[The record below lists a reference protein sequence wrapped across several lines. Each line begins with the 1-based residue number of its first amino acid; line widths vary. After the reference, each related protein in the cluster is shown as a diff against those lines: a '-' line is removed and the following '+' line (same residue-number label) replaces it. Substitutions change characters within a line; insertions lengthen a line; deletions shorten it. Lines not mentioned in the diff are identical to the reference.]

1 MRSLSEIEITSKRAT
16 RAAGFSWGIS
26 EEVGKCIR
34 LLELFGLPGIKNL
47 NSYFKE
53 KNLNNFEN
61 LKLIDKQNQPQ
72 KNTFCP
78 INLGVSFL
86 DQIRNI
92 EKFNNCSFKN
102 VSYPILLLPFLSRA
116 SEVIGKKIILNF
128 DRNQFLLNF
137 NVSISSNYNNEQ
149 YSILAK
155 EVKIIFLDNKD
166 NFSEIEWKNLYK
178 LSEETFVEETDSL
191 KKGAA
196 GAGLTDND

>member
-34 LLELFGLPGIKNL
+34 LLELFGLPGITNL

-53 KNLNNFEN
+53 KNLNSFEN

-92 EKFNNCSFKN
+92 ETFNNCSFKDI
-102 VSYPILLLPFLSRA
+102 SYPILLLPFLSRA
-116 SEVIGKKIILNF
+116 SEVIGKKIIFNF

>member
-1 MRSLSEIEITSKRAT
+1 MKSLSEIETISKRAT

-53 KNLNNFEN
+53 KSINDFEN
-61 LKLIDKQNQPQ
+61 LKLINKENQPE
-72 KNTFCP
+72 KNIFCP

-86 DQIRNI
+86 DQIRTV
-92 EKFNNCSFKN
+92 ETFKNCSFKKIA
-102 VSYPILLLPFLSRA
+102 YPILFLPFLSRA
-116 SEVIGKKIILNF
+116 SEVIGKKIIFNF
-128 DRNQFLLNF
+128 DKNRFLLNF
-137 NVSISSNYNNEQ
+137 NVNIYSNFIEEKYPL
-149 YSILAK
+149 LANDI
-155 EVKIIFLDNKD
+155 KIIFLDNTD

-191 KKGAA
+191 KQGAA

>member
-1 MRSLSEIEITSKRAT
+1 MRSLSEIETTSKRAT

-34 LLELFGLPGIKNL
+34 LLELFGLPGIKSL

-53 KNLNNFEN
+53 KNLNDYEN
-61 LKLIDKQNQPQ
+61 LKLIDKENQPQ
-72 KNTFCP
+72 KKMFCP

-92 EKFNNCSFKN
+92 ETFSDCSFKN
-102 VSYPILLLPFLSRA
+102 IAYPMLFLPFLSRA
-116 SEVIGKKIILNF
+116 SEVIGKKILYNF
-128 DRNQFLLNF
+128 DKNQFLLNF
-137 NVSISSNYNNEQ
+137 NVSISSNFIEEKCPVV
-149 YSILAK
+149 AK
-155 EVKIIFLDNKD
+155 NIKINFLENKN

-178 LSEETFVEETDSL
+178 LSEETFVDETDSL

>member
-34 LLELFGLPGIKNL
+34 LLEFFGLPGIKNL

-92 EKFNNCSFKN
+92 ETFNNCSFKDI
-102 VSYPILLLPFLSRA
+102 SYPLLLLPFLSRA
-116 SEVIGKKIILNF
+116 SEVIGKRIIFNF

-149 YSILAK
+149 YPILAK
-155 EVKIIFLDNKD
+155 DVKIIFLENKD

-178 LSEETFVEETDSL
+178 LSEETFVDETDSL

>member
-34 LLELFGLPGIKNL
+34 LLELFGLPGITNL

-53 KNLNNFEN
+53 KNLNSFEN

-92 EKFNNCSFKN
+92 ETFNNCSFKDI
-102 VSYPILLLPFLSRA
+102 SYPILLLPFLSRA
-116 SEVIGKKIILNF
+116 SEVIGKKIIFNF

-149 YSILAK
+149 YPILAK
-155 EVKIIFLDNKD
+155 DVKIIFLENKD

>member
-92 EKFNNCSFKN
+92 ETFNNCSFKDI
-102 VSYPILLLPFLSRA
+102 SYPLLLLPFLSRA
-116 SEVIGKKIILNF
+116 SEVIGKRIIFNF

-178 LSEETFVEETDSL
+178 LSEETFVEETDGL

>member
-92 EKFNNCSFKN
+92 ETFNNCSFKDI
-102 VSYPILLLPFLSRA
+102 SYPLLLLPFLSRA
-116 SEVIGKKIILNF
+116 SEVIGKRIIFNF

-149 YSILAK
+149 YPILAK
-155 EVKIIFLDNKD
+155 DVKIIFLENKD

-191 KKGAA
+191 KKSAA

>member
-116 SEVIGKKIILNF
+116 SEVIGKKIIFNF

-191 KKGAA
+191 KKSAA
-196 GAGLTDND
+196 GAGLNDND

>member
-1 MRSLSEIEITSKRAT
+1 MKSLSEIETTSKRAT

-34 LLELFGLPGIKNL
+34 LLELFGLPGIKSL

-53 KNLNNFEN
+53 KNLNDYEN
-61 LKLIDKQNQPQ
+61 LKLIDKENQPQ
-72 KNTFCP
+72 KKMFCP

-92 EKFNNCSFKN
+92 ETFSDCSFKN
-102 VSYPILLLPFLSRA
+102 IAYPMLLLPFLSRA
-116 SEVIGKKIILNF
+116 SEVIGKKILYNF
-128 DRNQFLLNF
+128 DKNQFLLNF
-137 NVSISSNYNNEQ
+137 NVSISSNFIEEKCPVV
-149 YSILAK
+149 AK
-155 EVKIIFLDNKD
+155 NIKINFLENKN

-178 LSEETFVEETDSL
+178 LSEETFVDETDSL

>member
-34 LLELFGLPGIKNL
+34 LLELFGLPGITNL
-47 NSYFKE
+47 DSYFKE
-53 KNLNNFEN
+53 KKLNSFEN

-92 EKFNNCSFKN
+92 ETFNNCSFKDI
-102 VSYPILLLPFLSRA
+102 SYPILLLPFLSRA
-116 SEVIGKKIILNF
+116 SEVIGKKIIFNF

>member
-61 LKLIDKQNQPQ
+61 LRLINKQNQPQ

-92 EKFNNCSFKN
+92 ETFNNCSFKDI
-102 VSYPILLLPFLSRA
+102 SYPILLLPFLSRA
-116 SEVIGKKIILNF
+116 SEVIGKKIIFNF

-149 YSILAK
+149 YPILAND
-155 EVKIIFLDNKD
+155 VKIIFLDNKD

-191 KKGAA
+191 KKSAA

>member
-34 LLELFGLPGIKNL
+34 LLELFGFPGIKNL

-61 LKLIDKQNQPQ
+61 LRLINKQNQPQ

-92 EKFNNCSFKN
+92 ETFNNCSFKDI
-102 VSYPILLLPFLSRA
+102 SYPILLLPFLSRA
-116 SEVIGKKIILNF
+116 SEVIGKKIIFNF

-149 YSILAK
+149 YPILAND
-155 EVKIIFLDNKD
+155 VKIIFLDNKD

-191 KKGAA
+191 KKSAA